1 MTKRIFVISIFLLVS
16 IGLQAQADLDKLIT
30 GKEVLLVEVLEVAPD
45 VIKYVYPG
53 EKVINSIHKNAVEK
67 IVFSSGRTQT
77 FREAVA
83 VKPVDGPQDWKNV
96 TISRLEFE
104 VRGLYK
110 MGEVSAKA
118 KGTTILSNMNRVK
131 DRAFRK
137 LKIQAAMMGANVVY
151 ITNQDVEG
159 NRFYDDSG
167 NPTETNLSGVAYS
180 SELPDYE
187 SLKTIIERKK
197 VFLYSQKLYLG
208 NNSTDIQAAY
218 HETSRVQLGAVTEED
233 GFLYVQ
239 TRIPDVRGSKFR
251 VVRFSEKSI
260 TLLYRTK
267 NRIYNLVLINK

>member
-137 LKIQAAMMGANVVY
+137 LKIQAAMMGANVIY
-151 ITNQDVEG
+151 LTNQDVEG
-159 NRFYDDSG
+159 NRIFDDSG

-180 SELPDYE
+180 SELPDYK
-187 SLKTIIERKK
+187 SFKK
-197 VFLYSQKLYLG
+197 ILEQKDQFIYAQKLFLG
-208 NNSTDIQAAY
+208 NNSTDIKTAY
-218 HETSRVQLGAVTEED
+218 HETALISFADTYEEQ
-233 GFLYVQ
+233 GFNLCQ
-239 TRIPDVRGSKFR
+239 DTHPRC
-251 VVRFSEKSI
+251 
-260 TLLYRTK
+260 K
-267 NRIYNLVLINK
+267 NY